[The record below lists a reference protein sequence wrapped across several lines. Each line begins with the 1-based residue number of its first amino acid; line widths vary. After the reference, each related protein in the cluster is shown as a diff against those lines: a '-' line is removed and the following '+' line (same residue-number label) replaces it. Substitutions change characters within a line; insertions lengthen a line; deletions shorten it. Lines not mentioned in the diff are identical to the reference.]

1 MLPLVYFLGE
11 VSDGIVALVIAAIV
25 VIGVLVAI
33 AMGKGK

>member
-1 MLPLVYFLGE
+1 MLPAMLVGE

-25 VIGVLVAI
+25 VVGIIVAI